1 MRLIVH
7 AGLHKSGST
16 YLQQIMNDNH
26 AALRSRGVWYEEQAG
41 YPAHHHAAWAML
53 RGDMAPLARMIVDA
67 REAGC
72 HTVILSSE
80 DLEGAIFDHGTAA
93 AIEAT
98 ALAEGVSAIEWHMCL
113 RDPGE
118 TFASLWSQLQ
128 YHVFADA
135 PSLLH
140 EAMRD
145 GLVMILD
152 PLRGADG
159 TPFWCFCFDHL
170 RYLTL
175 FAERSAWPLYLHDFR
190 SMAPFPGW
198 AILERAGVLDAIQT
212 LPGEEAKNKRLTDNE
227 VRDGYCARFLEGL
240 PEGVDRQRLS
250 AAIKEHVRRNIAAV
264 PVYAEAVGDHFRPGM
279 EEALARFGY
288 DRVRTEIPLPAAA

>member
-1 MRLIVH
+1 MRLIIH
-7 AGLHKSGST
+7 AGLHKTGST

-26 AALRSRGVWYEEQAG
+26 RALLARGVWYEEQAG

-53 RGDMAPLARMIVDA
+53 RGDMAPLARMVEAA
-67 REAGC
+67 RNAGC

-93 AIEAT
+93 AIEAA
-98 ALAEGVSAIEWHMCL
+98 ALDEGVSAIEWHMCL

-135 PSLLH
+135 PLLLH
-140 EAMRD
+140 EALRD
-145 GLVMILD
+145 GLIMILD
-152 PLRGADG
+152 PLRGGEG

-190 SMAPFPGW
+190 SMRPFPGW
-198 AILERAGVLDAIQT
+198 GIIERAGVLDAIEK
-212 LPGEEAKNKRLTDNE
+212 LPGEEAKNKRLTDAA
-227 VRDGYCARFLEGL
+227 VQDGYRDRFLERL
-240 PEGVDRQRLS
+240 PTDAHRERLGAS
-250 AAIKEHVRRNIAAV
+250 IGEHIRRNIAAV
-264 PVYAEAVGDHFRPGM
+264 PLYAEVIGEHFSPGM
-279 EEALARFGY
+279 EESLAKFGY
-288 DRVRTEIPLPAAA
+288 ERVRRLPAAD